1 MHRIWTII
9 AGVFFLLVG
18 GCATNPVTGKKEL
31 SFVGEDWELQVGAQ
45 QYSPGRQSQGG
56 DYNADPRVEAYVN
69 SVGQKL
75 AAVSDR
81 KLPYEFKVLNSG
93 VPNAWALPGGKIA
106 INRGLLL
113 EMQTE
118 AELAAVLGHEI
129 VHAAAK
135 HGARGMTRGVLLQG
149 GVMAATIASSGRKL
163 SNLAQMGAGIGAQL
177 INTKYGRNAELE
189 SDRYGITYMA
199 RAGYDPQGAVDLQ
212 QTFLNLS
219 KDSKRSN
226 DFISGLFAS
235 HPPSAERLATNKKI
249 VASLPPGGE
258 VGRQRYR
265 QNIASLIRTKPA
277 YDNYEKAKKAFADKD
292 LASARALAR
301 KAIAMEPR
309 EGHFH
314 SMLGDIENAS
324 ENLDRARKH
333 YADAISRNGNFF
345 YYHLQSGLVS
355 ERARDYV
362 AARRSLQASL
372 KLLPTANAHNALG
385 NIARA
390 TGRRDEAIA
399 AYQLAA
405 RDKGPAGQ
413 SAMGS
418 LLDLD
423 LPSNPGKYLLAGT
436 RVGNDGRLSVQL
448 KNETPRNLGNI
459 ALQIIY
465 PDAAGRMQKITRRIN
480 GSVAAGKSEI
490 IEIPILVNPQ
500 LAKNVRAGV
509 VAASVIR

>member
-1 MHRIWTII
+1 MKKI
-9 AGVFFLLVG
+9 VFSMCAAVLLSA
-18 GCATNPVTGKKEL
+18 CATNPVTGKKEL

-45 QYSPGRQSQGG
+45 QYAPSRQSQGG
-56 DYNADPRVEAYVN
+56 DYIADPKVEAYVS

-81 KLPYEFKVLNSG
+81 KLTYEFKVLNSG

-135 HGARGMTRGVLLQG
+135 HGARGVTRGVLLQG
-149 GVMAATIASSGRKL
+149 GVMAATVASSGRRL

-219 KDSKRSN
+219 KDSQRRT
-226 DFISGLFAS
+226 DFVSGLFAS
-235 HPPSAERLATNKKI
+235 HPPSAERLATNKSI
-249 VASLPPGGE
+249 VASMPKGGE

-265 QNIASLIRTKPA
+265 QNIASLLRSKPA
-277 YDNYEKAKKAFADKD
+277 YDNYEKAKKAFAEGD
-292 LASARALAR
+292 LSTARALAR
-301 KAIAMEPR
+301 KAVAVEPR

-314 SMLGDIENAS
+314 SLLGDIEGAGN
-324 ENLDRARKH
+324 NLQRARKH
-333 YADAISRNGNFF
+333 YADAISRNSNFF

-355 ERARDYV
+355 EKAGDYTS
-362 AARRSLQASL
+362 ASRSLQTSL
-372 KLLPTANAHNALG
+372 KLLETANAHNAIG

-390 TGRRDEAIA
+390 TGRRDDAIA

-413 SAMGS
+413 SALGS
-418 LLDLD
+418 LVDLD
-423 LPSNPGKYLLAGT
+423 LPSNPGKYLVART
-436 RVGNDGRLSVQL
+436 QVTSEGRLKVQL
-448 KNETPRNLGNI
+448 QNRTPRNLGGI
-459 ALQIIY
+459 ALQINY
-465 PDAAGRMQKITRRIN
+465 PDANGRMRQVTRRIN
-480 GSVAAGKSEI
+480 GVIAAGKSEI
-490 IEIPILVNPQ
+490 IDIPVRVNPK

-509 VAASVIR
+509 VSAGVAR